1 MILRPPRSTRT
12 DTLFPY
18 TTLFRSEQ
26 AERRREQDE
35 EGKKRDQR
43 EIGEIARVDEA
54 VGVGADD
61 DTADDMIGAR
71 AGTELFAPPFDKPF
85 GARAQFDALGALGAC
100 FGRMRRMALG
110 QKLLADRRTDEATAE
125 LQSQMRL
132 SSAGFCWKTTK

>member
-1 MILRPPRSTRT
+1 MKRLPARSTRT
-12 DTLFPY
+12 DTLVPY
-18 TTLFRSEQ
+18 TTVFRSADAAAEQ

-100 FGRMRRMALG
+100 FGRMRRKIGRAHV
-110 QKLLADRRTDEATAE
+110 
-125 LQSQMRL
+125 
-132 SSAGFCWKTTK
+132 